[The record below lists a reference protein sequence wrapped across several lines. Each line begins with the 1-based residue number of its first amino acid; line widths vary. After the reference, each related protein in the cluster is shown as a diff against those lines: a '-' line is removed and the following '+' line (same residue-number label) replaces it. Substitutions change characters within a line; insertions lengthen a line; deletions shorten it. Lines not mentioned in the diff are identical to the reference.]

1 MNLFEHMD
9 AMASSFTKTDH
20 YIYTQCKKFTTDF
33 AENSLTTIT
42 QSHNIS
48 QPALTRFAKKLGFNG
63 FNEFQFALAMQVEEG
78 TLEGK
83 EKTPAQSYAEALIE
97 TERVLNSKVL
107 APVLDILKNCKDV
120 YATGAHLS
128 SLPARYIDYSLKVI
142 STVHSE
148 FLSLD
153 AIPSNYP
160 KNSVLFLF
168 SVETGIHY
176 QPLFK
181 NRDKHSKNPYI
192 ILITLNPKHPLRN
205 KVNHTIVLPKQ
216 RIVDTERNV
225 LPETLAFLM
234 FADVLTR
241 KMQALKY

>member
-42 QSHNIS
+42 QKHNIS

-97 TERVLNSKVL
+97 TERVLNNKAL
-107 APVLDILKNCKDV
+107 DPVLDILKNCKDV

-153 AIPSNYP
+153 AVPSNYP

-176 QPLFK
+176 QTLFK
-181 NRDKHSKNPYI
+181 NRDKQSKNPYI
-192 ILITLNPKHPLRN
+192 ILITLNPKHPFRN

-216 RIVDTERNV
+216 RIIDTDRNV
-225 LPETLAFLM
+225 LPETLTFLM

-241 KMQALKY
+241 KIQALKY

>member
-33 AENSLTTIT
+33 AENSLATIT
-42 QSHNIS
+42 QNHNIS

-63 FNEFQFALAMQVEEG
+63 FNEFQFALAMQIQEG

-97 TERVLNSKVL
+97 TERVLNNKVL
-107 APVLDILKNCKDV
+107 VPVLDILKNCKDV

-128 SLPARYIDYSLKVI
+128 SLPARYMDYSLKVI

-153 AIPSNYP
+153 AIQSNYP
-160 KNSVLFLF
+160 ENSVLFLF
-168 SVETGIHY
+168 SVETGFNY
-176 QPLFK
+176 QTLFK

-216 RIVDTERNV
+216 RIIDTERNV

-241 KMQALKY
+241 KIQALKY